1 MERDCDLCKEQG
13 KTTPAIYDAKM
24 QEGPW
29 AYMCEAHYKRHGF
42 PKVPS
47 YRSVL
52 AELPRV

>member
-1 MERDCDLCKEQG
+1 MERNCDLCKEQG
-13 KTTPAIYDAKM
+13 ITTPAIYDAKM

-47 YRSVL
+47 YRSIL